1 MAKLRFINPSNMK
14 IGYARVSTVD
24 QNLQLQQDALQEVGC
39 EKIIVDKASGSTVLR
54 PGLDQVKELL
64 REGDYLV
71 VWRLDRFVMK

>member
-1 MAKLRFINPSNMK
+1 MK

-24 QNLQLQQDALQEVGC
+24 QNLQLQQDALQEAGC